1 MVYDVLVIGGGAAG
15 FFSAINIASQRPEWH
30 IAILERG
37 SEVLTK
43 VKVSGGGR
51 CNVTHAEFVPNSLAK
66 NYPRGEKELRGPFH
80 SFMSGDVMEWF
91 EQKGVALKIEEDGRV
106 FPVSDSSQTI
116 IDCFLSE
123 AKKYNISIFKGN
135 SVHKIGKYSSSWE
148 IQTSKGAFRTKQL
161 IVATGS
167 NPKIWELL
175 KELGHSIIDPVP
187 SLFTFNIRD
196 KRIEGLAGVSTQA
209 VVSVLKNNEWVQN
222 HKKRIN

>member
-1 MVYDVLVIGGGAAG
+1 MLSLCQI
-15 FFSAINIASQRPEWH
+15 P
-30 IAILERG
+30 
-37 SEVLTK
+37 
-43 VKVSGGGR
+43 
-51 CNVTHAEFVPNSLAK
+51 LAK

-209 VVSVLKNNEWVQN
+209 VVSVLKN
-222 HKKRIN
+222 KRMGSESQKANQLKVKARC